1 MSWPKALCVLAVTSS
16 ALTLNPAC
24 AQGAPYTPTATV
36 SKTFSQYPKS
46 STVALGSG
54 LVDVTNLYWL
64 YETRGTYGGQ
74 RVDSWLFF
82 FDPNGSSAVSGTVS
96 FAENVLQ
103 VFSTQAT
110 LQATSAFQNTEYTY
124 NYVNAVGLESNDTVS
139 FGGQTVNLSWN
150 ASDPGDYIR
159 VMTAV
164 PVPEPATYAQLA
176 GGLALMGAIARR
188 RRRAKAQAQG

>member
-1 MSWPKALCVLAVTSS
+1 MSWPKTLCALAVASS

-36 SKTFSQYPKS
+36 NKTFSQYPKS

-74 RVDSWLFF
+74 AVDSWLLF

-96 FAENVLQ
+96 FAQNVLQ
-103 VFSTQAT
+103 VFSTQAN
-110 LQATSAFQNTEYTY
+110 LH
-124 NYVNAVGLESNDTVS
+124 VGLPEYRVHLQLRQRR
-139 FGGQTVNLSWN
+139 G
-150 ASDPGDYIR
+150 PGVR
-159 VMTAV
+159 
-164 PVPEPATYAQLA
+164 
-176 GGLALMGAIARR
+176 
-188 RRRAKAQAQG
+188 